1 MIFPET
7 ISAAETLEEDSTDV
21 AASFAFDDTAC
32 TFTMIDGSPK
42 AINGTA
48 AVMEWLKLLVRTTP
62 GKYAVYSDTAFG
74 VDTTLLIGKKSL
86 PSGAV
91 LSELK
96 RQITEG
102 AMLCPAIASVSD
114 FGVAGSTITFSV
126 TLKSGEGG
134 EVSVE
139 L

>member
-1 MIFPET
+1 MIFPEVT
-7 ISAAETLEEDSTDV
+7 SAAETLEQDSTEVRTSFSFDD
-21 AASFAFDDTAC
+21 AASK
-32 TFTMIDGSPK
+32 FTLVDGSPK
-42 AINGTA
+42 VITGTA
-48 AVMEWLKLLVRTTP
+48 AVKEWLKLLVRTTP
-62 GKYAVYSDTAFG
+62 GKYAVYGDTAFG

-102 AMLCPAIASVSD
+102 AMLCPAIGSVSD
-114 FGVAGSTITFSV
+114 FSIDGSTITFSV
-126 TLKSGEGG
+126 ALKSGEEG

>member
-7 ISAAETLEEDSTDV
+7 TSAAETLEEDSAEIKT
-21 AASFAFDDTAC
+21 SFSFDDAAGK
-32 TFTMIDGSPK
+32 FTLIDGGPK
-42 AINGTA
+42 AITGTA
-48 AVMEWLKLLVRTTP
+48 AVKEWLKLLVRTIP
-62 GKYAVYSDTAFG
+62 GKYAVYGDTAFG

-102 AMLCPAIASVSD
+102 VTLCPAIASVSD
-114 FGVAGSTITFSV
+114 FSMDGSTITFNAA
-126 TLKSGEGG
+126 LKSGEGG

>member
-7 ISAAETLEEDSTDV
+7 TTAEETLEEESTEIGT
-21 AASFAFDDTAC
+21 SFSFDDSSGI
-32 TFTMIDGSPK
+32 FPLVDGSPTL
-42 AINGTA
+42 ISGTE
-48 AVMEWLKLLVRTTP
+48 AVKQWLNLLVRTIP
-62 GKYAVYSDTAFG
+62 DKYAIYGDTGFG
-74 VDTTLLIGKKSL
+74 VDTTLLIGKKTL

-102 AMLCPAIASVSD
+102 AALCPAIDSVSD
-114 FGVAGSTITFSV
+114 FSIDGSTITFTV
-126 TLKSGEGG
+126 ALSGGEED

>member
-1 MIFPET
+1 MIFPQST
-7 ISAAETLEEDSTDV
+7 SAAETLEEDSAEIKT
-21 AASFAFDDTAC
+21 SFFFNDAENK
-32 TFTMIDGSPK
+32 FTLIDGSPK
-42 AINGTA
+42 AITGTA
-48 AVMEWLKLLVRTTP
+48 AVKEWLKLLVRTTP
-62 GKYAVYSDTAFG
+62 RRYAVYGDTAFG

-86 PSGAV
+86 PSGAI

-102 AMLCPAIASVSD
+102 ARLCPAIASVSD
-114 FGVAGSTITFSV
+114 FCMDGSMITFTV
-126 TLKSGEGG
+126 VLKSGEGG

>member
-1 MIFPET
+1 MIFPQAT
-7 ISAAETLEEDSTDV
+7 SAAETLEQASTEVKTSFSFDD
-21 AASFAFDDTAC
+21 AASK
-32 TFTMIDGSPK
+32 FTLIDGSPEV
-42 AINGTA
+42 ITGTT
-48 AVMEWLKLLVRTTP
+48 AVKEWLKLLVRTIP
-62 GKYAVYSDTAFG
+62 GKYAVYGDTAFG

-96 RQITEG
+96 RQITDG
-102 AMLCPAIASVSD
+102 ALLCPAIESVSD
-114 FGVAGSTITFSV
+114 FSIDGSTITFTV
-126 TLKSGEGG
+126 ALKSGEGG

>member
-1 MIFPET
+1 MIFPE
-7 ISAAETLEEDSTDV
+7 SVAAEETLEEEGTEIGT
-21 AASFAFDDTAC
+21 SFSFDDAAGK
-32 TFTMIDGSPK
+32 FALIDGSPK
-42 AINGTA
+42 AITGTA
-48 AVMEWLKLLVRTTP
+48 AVKEWLKLFVRTIP
-62 GKYAVYSDTAFG
+62 GKYAVYGDTGFG
-74 VDTTLLIGKKSL
+74 VDTTLMIGKKSL
-86 PSGAV
+86 PSGAI

-102 AMLCPAIASVSD
+102 AALCPAIESVTD
-114 FGVAGSTITFSV
+114 FSIDGSTITFSV

>member
-7 ISAAETLEEDSTDV
+7 TLAAETLEEETTETG
-21 AASFAFDDTAC
+21 ASFSFDDAAGK
-32 TFTMIDGSPK
+32 FTLIDGSPK
-42 AINGTA
+42 VITGIA
-48 AVMEWLKLLVRTTP
+48 AVKEWLKLFVRTIP
-62 GKYAVYSDTAFG
+62 GKYAVYGDTGFG
-74 VDTTLLIGKKSL
+74 VDTTLLIGKKTL

-102 AMLCPAIASVSD
+102 AALCPAIESVSD
-114 FGVAGSTITFSV
+114 FSIDGSTITFTV
-126 TLKSGEGG
+126 ALINGEGG

>member
-7 ISAAETLEEDSTDV
+7 TSAAETLEEETTEIG
-21 AASFAFDDTAC
+21 ASFSFDDAAGK
-32 TFTMIDGSPK
+32 FTLIDGSPK
-42 AINGTA
+42 EITGTE
-48 AVMEWLKLLVRTTP
+48 AVKEWLKLFVRTIP
-62 GKYAVYSDTAFG
+62 GKYAVYGDTGFG

-86 PSGAV
+86 PSGAI

-102 AMLCPAIASVSD
+102 AALCPVISSVTD
-114 FGVAGSTITFSV
+114 FSLNGSTISFTV
-126 TLKSGEGG
+126 VLASGEED

>member
-1 MIFPET
+1 MIFPQAT
-7 ISAAETLEEDSTDV
+7 SAAETLEEDSIEVRT
-21 AASFAFDDTAC
+21 SFSFDDAAEK
-32 TFTMIDGSPK
+32 FTLIDGSPK
-42 AINGTA
+42 AITGTA
-48 AVMEWLKLLVRTTP
+48 AVMEWLKLLVRTKP
-62 GKYAVYSDTAFG
+62 GKYAVYGDTAFG

-102 AMLCPAIASVSD
+102 ATLCPAIESVSD
-114 FGVAGSTITFSV
+114 FSIDGSTITFTV
-126 TLKSGEGG
+126 ALKSGEGG
-134 EVSVE
+134 EISVE